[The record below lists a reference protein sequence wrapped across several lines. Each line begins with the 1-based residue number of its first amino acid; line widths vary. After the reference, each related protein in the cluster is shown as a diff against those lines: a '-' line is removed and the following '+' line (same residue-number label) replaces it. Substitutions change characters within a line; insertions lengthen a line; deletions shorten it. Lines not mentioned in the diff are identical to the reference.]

1 MPPALKKPAA
11 KQLNKNTKALPSHLI
26 QLDPKADLS
35 VGEQLQV
42 QLHANAL
49 TVMDLFKEW
58 DGDKSAS
65 VTRDEFH
72 AGIRAMGFSAPTAA
86 IDSVFDAFDADRS
99 GDVDFSELK
108 HALTR
113 SPADVEREL
122 RQKNA
127 EMKAKLKDA
136 KAKTDIKGQD
146 IHHDAPVRGFVEK
159 GGTVVV
165 TKVVDDPS
173 AEVVRACLSTEVA
186 ALEAKLAA
194 ALARA
199 AAAEATAAKTTEGAL
214 FHPTPPRMPLKR
226 VATWHD
232 KHVDDVQSEEDLLQ
246 ATAVHWIA
254 KLDEERAAE
263 SAAKA
268 MAVVAHEAEAR
279 QHAAEEA
286 LAAMETRMATKEAEL
301 AARLTKQEAEI
312 AAALRAAKK
321 GNEDSAFSTGA
332 SSSEYKPTLAAKVA
346 TNRVVQAKAT
356 DREAEIARLRAENV
370 EKQKLIEELKAQL
383 ARQHAEYKSK
393 SGGLPASAEVLQ
405 RMSAMEAQMAEAKAA
420 AQQAQAKLTAA
431 SHQLT
436 EAAAARAERADADRR
451 LAEMAKL
458 LADMKRRADEARARM
473 EVAEAELKRKAS
485 ALAAAEAQKAAAAR
499 ELGQAALAA
508 AMSSSPK
515 KGKKPSSVRF
525 RQYDDD
531 DDDASSYRYQSPVGK
546 GATPKTPGSGRS
558 TASPSRR
565 WVDLDEADDAYLRAR
580 GSPARAR
587 ARKPRGNKTR
597 RAELELAKEEDSLV
611 NRLLHSGALMPVNRW
626 DLVSSEEAPPSPE
639 AAKRLGW
646 TR

>member
-1 MPPALKKPAA
+1 MPPALKKPA
-11 KQLNKNTKALPSHLI
+11 KQLNKNTKPLPSHLI
-26 QLDPKADLS
+26 QIDPKADLS

-58 DGDKSAS
+58 DADKSAS

-146 IHHDAPVRGFVEK
+146 IRHDAPVRGFVEK
-159 GGTVVV
+159 GGAVVV

-173 AEVVRACLSTEVA
+173 AEV
-186 ALEAKLAA
+186 
-194 ALARA
+194 
-199 AAAEATAAKTTEGAL
+199 
-214 FHPTPPRMPLKR
+214 
-226 VATWHD
+226 
-232 KHVDDVQSEEDLLQ
+232 
-246 ATAVHWIA
+246 
-254 KLDEERAAE
+254 LDEERAAE

-286 LAAMETRMATKEAEL
+286 LAAMEKRMATKEAEL
-301 AARLTKQEAEI
+301 VARITKQEAEF

-321 GNEDSAFSTGA
+321 GKEDSAFSTGA

-346 TNRVVQAKAT
+346 TNRVAQAKAT

-370 EKQKLIEELKAQL
+370 EKQRLIEELKAQL

-393 SGGLPASAEVLQ
+393 SGGVPASAEVLQ

-420 AQQAQAKLTAA
+420 AQKAESKLAAA

-458 LADMKRRADEARARM
+458 LAEMKRKADEARARM

-485 ALAAAEAQKAAAAR
+485 ALAVAEAQKAAAAR

-525 RQYDDD
+525 RQDDDD
-531 DDDASSYRYQSPVGK
+531 DDDASSFRPRR
-546 GATPKTPGSGRS
+546 RS
-558 TASPSRR
+558 SI
-565 WVDLDEADDAYLRAR
+565 
-580 GSPARAR
+580 
-587 ARKPRGNKTR
+587 
-597 RAELELAKEEDSLV
+597 
-611 NRLLHSGALMPVNRW
+611 
-626 DLVSSEEAPPSPE
+626 
-639 AAKRLGW
+639 
-646 TR
+646 